1 MRKRYFY
8 PSVLITALL
17 LVTLSGCTAQ
27 NSRIQKEITARQD
40 EMPQLLSWSEQIAVR
55 EDWLEK
61 RHRLILDMMRRH
73 EIGMWIIVNEEF
85 HDDPLTQLIAPPL
98 PYCGGRDIFIFID
111 GGENGLKK
119 FAVQG
124 FWEEHVRRFF
134 ETGWPDDPLPA
145 TEMLPKLIA
154 EYQPKT
160 IGLGMGGRRGVQ
172 RSLTH
177 DTYLYLSKAVGPEA
191 AKRFV
196 SAAGLIEEYL
206 DTRIP
211 EELEHYRTLVRLTD
225 VLTRRA
231 LSNEVITP
239 GKTTVGELRRWM
251 YDQVMA
257 NGCSLWFEPDIRLYK
272 KGVKPILSHG
282 FPSVAEENE
291 IIHRGHMIH
300 IDYGLIYMGFHSD
313 WQKNA
318 YVLLPGELDVPEG
331 LKHAMANTNLLQDSL
346 IQASRPGLTA
356 GEVTQKIMDE
366 MQEKSITAYIYSHP
380 IGNQGH
386 GLGTGLGY
394 GFRPG
399 SKGDPS
405 RMPKRLRNGSY
416 ISVELNTVNT
426 IPEWDNQK
434 VILAMEDDAYLTEE
448 GYKFFCPRQETFYLI
463 D

>member
-1 MRKRYFY
+1 MNKRDLFR
-8 PSVLITALL
+8 PLLSAILL
-17 LVTLSGCTAQ
+17 LTALSGCKTQ
-27 NSRIQKEITARQD
+27 DSRIHEEIAARQN
-40 EMPQLLSWSEQIAVR
+40 EMPRLLSWSEQIAVR
-55 EDWLEK
+55 EGWLEK
-61 RHRLILDMMRRH
+61 RHGLILDMMRRH
-73 EIGMWIIVNEEF
+73 EIDMWIIINEEF
-85 HDDPLTQLIAPPL
+85 HDDPLTHLVAPPL

-111 GGENGLKK
+111 ADEEGLKR

-145 TEMLPKLIA
+145 AKMLPQLVA
-154 EYQPKT
+154 EYQPRT

-177 DTYLYLSKAVGPEA
+177 DTYLWLREVMGPETS
-191 AKRFV
+191 KRFV
-196 SAAGLIEEYL
+196 SAADLIEEYL

-211 EELEHYRTLVRLTD
+211 EELEHYRTLVQLTD

-239 GKTTVGELRRWM
+239 GETTVGELRRWM

-272 KGVKPILSHG
+272 KGVDPTLSHG
-282 FPSVAEENE
+282 FPSVAEEKE
-291 IIHRGHMIH
+291 IIRRGHVIH

-318 YVLLPGELDVPEG
+318 YVLHPGEEDAPEG
-331 LKHAMANTNLLQDSL
+331 LKRAMANTNLLQDSL
-346 IQASRPGLTA
+346 IRTSRPGLTA
-356 GEVTQKIMDE
+356 GEVTQKVMDE
-366 MQEKSITAYIYSHP
+366 MQEKGITAYIYSHP

-399 SKGDPS
+399 STGDPS

-426 IPEWDNQK
+426 IPEWDDQK

-448 GYKFFCPRQETFYLI
+448 GFKFFRPRQEKFYLI
-463 D
+463 Y